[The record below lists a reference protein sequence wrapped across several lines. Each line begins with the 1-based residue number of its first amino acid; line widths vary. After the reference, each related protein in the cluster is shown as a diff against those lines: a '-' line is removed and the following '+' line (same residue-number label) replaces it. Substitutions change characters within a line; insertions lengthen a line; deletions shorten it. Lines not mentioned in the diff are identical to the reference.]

1 MALKKVWWSPVFLEF
16 ILVGTWMS
24 VNKDAKLFDWIS
36 DNSGKKFIK
45 FKSNQKVHWDSSSEE
60 HECAYN
66 PIVFLICLNG
76 GLRVTPPERP
86 KLTNVF
92 FFCRVS
98 TYFCPYGVSWV
109 YNFAVSSVKI
119 HLFSMALSPQSA
131 SVPAGICCLQNI
143 SLPLNLTLPQLL

>member
-36 DNSGKKFIK
+36 DNSGKKCIK

-86 KLTNVF
+86 KLTNF
-92 FFCRVS
+92 FFSVGFPHIFAHTVFLEYTTLPS
-98 TYFCPYGVSWV
+98 QVW
-109 YNFAVSSVKI
+109 NFISSPWLC
-119 HLFSMALSPQSA
+119 HLSRPL
-131 SVPAGICCLQNI
+131 CLQVFVVYKI
-143 SLPLNLTLPQLL
+143 SHSH